1 MEHAECSDLTNG
13 TCQCEADY
21 YSQAGQCQERVP
33 VPQPCKH
40 SRQCVANAL
49 CSPDKGV
56 CLCDTGFYNENGE
69 CAGSECMPLVCPCG
83 SVCPCVCVSL
93 WVCGSVGLCDS
104 RSSTTRT
111 GSAPEVSARVWCV
124 PVGLCVC
131 GSLRLQIFYNENGEC
146 AGSEPACVCVCVSMR
161 LSASVFL

>member
-69 CAGSECMPLVCPCG
+69 CAGSEC
-83 SVCPCVCVSL
+83 
-93 WVCGSVGLCDS
+93 
-104 RSSTTRT
+104 TRL
-111 GSAPEVSARVWCV
+111 CV
-124 PVGLCVC
+124 PVCMWV
-131 GSLRLQIFYNENGEC
+131 SATPDHLQREWGVRGE
-146 AGSEPACVCVCVSMR
+146 
-161 LSASVFL
+161 